1 MKRFL
6 LCGFL
11 TMIGALPLPAQLA
24 ITEAMSSESTNL
36 GTGLVVAGPDYWE
49 LSNFGTNSIDLS
61 GYIFNDADATRS
73 GDANSSTLSGVT
85 IAAGESIILVQS
97 GTPVATRDDFINW
110 WGAAKF
116 PANLQVLFYSGNG
129 LSGSG
134 DSVVLWAPTATSDA
148 DYVDRAD
155 FSEAVRGHSFTYNPT
170 NGVFGTISSN
180 AINGAFKAVT
190 ADDEGSP
197 GTNSGPVA
205 LGFLQQPSPTTLT
218 LPAGSD
224 ATFTVT
230 AKGLPRPHY
239 QWQFN
244 GTNIDGAIQATLTI
258 TNAQATNAG
267 KYSVILSNGI
277 STVTSSDAVLSVTL
291 TPAAPTFSVIPPT
304 NADAFVDQ
312 VVQFNAQANGSPT
325 PAITWKTN
333 GVIVT
338 TGSQL
343 NFPDIQLT
351 DAGTYTVTAA
361 NSAGST
367 NVTMTL
373 TVGQKPSLVITE
385 VMPSGSGETGH
396 ADWWEL
402 TSFDSRSYNMRGWRW
417 DDSSH
422 SLAANS
428 AYVFT
433 NDIIIHPGESIIF
446 VENISPDQFRTW
458 WGTNLPTNL
467 QIVSYTGGGL
477 GLSQTA
483 DEVNVWN
490 ALTLPGN
497 ELFERIAGVSFAQT
511 FLGSTLIYDPENPP
525 VAGVMSVFSTNSAL
539 GESANGVFVA
549 AVGGSHGS
557 PGYVVAPVY
566 PITAITNNNGNVAVN
581 FNTVATRNYTIEYK
595 TNLTDTN
602 WSSLISLTAVSTN
615 SSALDSIVAPQKY
628 YRVGSS
634 IPVVSEP

>member
-1 MKRFL
+1 MSGLWSVR
-6 LCGFL
+6 
-11 TMIGALPLPAQLA
+11 AQLA
-24 ITEAMSSESTNL
+24 ITETMSSESTNL

-49 LSNFGTNSIDLS
+49 LSNFGTNTIDLS
-61 GYIFNDADATRS
+61 GYIFNDSDATRG
-73 GDANSSTLSGVT
+73 GDANSSTLSGVS
-85 IAAGESIILVQS
+85 IAPGESIVLVQS
-97 GTPVATRDDFINW
+97 GTLVATRDDFINW
-110 WGAAKF
+110 WGAANL

-129 LSGSG
+129 LSASG

-155 FSEAVRGHSFTYNPT
+155 FGEAVRGHSFTYNPT
-170 NGVFGTISSN
+170 NGIFGIISSN
-180 AINGAFKAVT
+180 GVGGAFKAT
-190 ADDEGSP
+190 TSDDEGSP
-197 GTNSGPVA
+197 GINSGPVA
-205 LGFLQQPSPTTLT
+205 LAFLQQPSPTNQT

-224 ATFTVT
+224 ATFTVL

-244 GTNIDGAIQATLTI
+244 GTNIDGAIQSTLI
-258 TNAQATNAG
+258 VTNVQATNAG
-267 KYSVILSNGI
+267 NYSVILSNGI
-277 STVTSSDAVLSVTL
+277 STATSSNAVLTVT
-291 TPAAPTFSVIPPT
+291 TGPVPPTFTVVPPT
-304 NADAFVDQ
+304 NADAFIGQD
-312 VVQFNAQANGSPT
+312 VQFNAQANGSPT
-325 PAITWKTN
+325 PTITWKTN
-333 GVIVT
+333 NVT
-338 TGSQL
+338 VATGSQL
-343 NFPDIQLT
+343 SFPSVQLT

-367 NVTMTL
+367 NVTVTM
-373 TVGQKPSLVITE
+373 TVGQKPRLLITE

-402 TSFDSRSYNMRGWRW
+402 TSFDSRSYNLRGWRW

-422 SLAANS
+422 SLAPNN
-428 AYVFT
+428 AYTFT

-446 VENISPDQFRTW
+446 VEGMSPDQFRTW
-458 WGTNLPTNL
+458 WGTNLPPNL

-497 ELFERIAGVSFAQT
+497 ELFERICGVNFAQS

-525 VAGVMSVFSTNSAL
+525 VGGVFGVFSTNSVL
-539 GESANGVFVA
+539 GEAANGVFVA

-557 PGYVVAPVY
+557 PGYVVQPVY
-566 PITAITNNNGNVAVN
+566 ANASPTNNNNIAVN
-581 FNTVATRNYTIEYK
+581 WNTIPTRNYTLLYA

-602 WSSLISLTAVSTN
+602 WTTLTSLTAVSTN
-615 SSALDSIVAPQKY
+615 SSATDSVNASQRF
-628 YRVGSS
+628 YRVGAS
-634 IPVVSEP
+634 IPVVTEP

>member
-1 MKRFL
+1 
-6 LCGFL
+6 
-11 TMIGALPLPAQLA
+11 MIVSALSLRAQLA

-49 LSNFGTNSIDLS
+49 LSNFGTNTVDLS
-61 GYIFNDADATRS
+61 GYIFNDSDATRG
-73 GDANSSTLSGVT
+73 GDANSSVFNGVS
-85 IAAGESIILVQS
+85 IAPGESIVLVQS
-97 GTPVATRDDFINW
+97 GTPVATRDDFFNW
-110 WGAAKF
+110 WGASQL
-116 PANLQVLFYSGNG
+116 PPNLQVLFYSGNG
-129 LSGSG
+129 LSASG

-155 FSEAVRGHSFTYNPT
+155 FTEAARGHSFTYNPT
-170 NGVFGTISSN
+170 NGLFGTISSN
-180 AINGAFKAVT
+180 GVNGAFKAVT
-190 ADDEGSP
+190 SDDEGSP

-205 LGFLQQPSPTTLT
+205 LAFLQQPSPAALT

-224 ATFTVT
+224 ATFTVV

-244 GTNIDGAIQATLTI
+244 GTNIDGATQASLTVA
-258 TNAQATNAG
+258 NVQGTNAG

-277 STVTSSDAVLSVTL
+277 STITSSNAVLAVTT
-291 TPAAPTFSVIPPT
+291 TPVAPTFTAVPPT
-304 NADAFVDQ
+304 NADAFIGQ
-312 VVQFNAQANGSPT
+312 VVQFNALANGSPT
-325 PAITWKTN
+325 PTITWKTN
-333 GVIVT
+333 GVTVT

-343 NFPDIQLT
+343 NIYGAQLT

-367 NVTMTL
+367 NVTVTL
-373 TVGQKPSLVITE
+373 TVGPKPQLVITE

-402 TSFDSRSYNMRGWRW
+402 TSFDTRPYNLRGWRW

-422 SLAANS
+422 SLAPNN

-433 NDIIIHPGESIIF
+433 NDIIIHPGESIVF
-446 VENISPDQFRTW
+446 VENISADQFRTW
-458 WGTNLPTNL
+458 WGTNLPPAL

-497 ELFERIAGVSFAQT
+497 ELFERIAGVSFAQSY
-511 FLGSTLIYDPENPP
+511 LGSTLIYDPENPP
-525 VAGVMSVFSTNSAL
+525 VAGVMGVFSTNSVL
-539 GESANGVFVA
+539 GEAANGVFVA

-566 PITAITNNNGNVAVN
+566 PTTTITNNNANLAVS
-581 FNTVATRNYTIEYK
+581 FNTVPTRNYTVEYK
-595 TNLTDTN
+595 TNLTNAN
-602 WSSLISLTAVSTN
+602 WTTLTSLAAETTN
-615 SSALDSIVAPQKY
+615 SVVTDPLVAPQKF

>member
-1 MKRFL
+1 MKRL
-6 LCGFL
+6 IL
-11 TMIGALPLPAQLA
+11 IGLVAMSGLWSVRAQLA
-24 ITEAMSSESTNL
+24 ITETMSSESTNL

-49 LSNFGTNSIDLS
+49 LSNFGTNTIDLS
-61 GYIFNDADATRS
+61 GYIFNDSDATRG
-73 GDANSSTLSGVT
+73 GDANSSTLSGVS
-85 IAAGESIILVQS
+85 IAPGESIVLVQS
-97 GTPVATRDDFINW
+97 GTLVATRDDFINW
-110 WGAAKF
+110 WGAANL

-129 LSGSG
+129 LSASG

-155 FSEAVRGHSFTYNPT
+155 FGEAVRGHSFTYNPT
-170 NGVFGTISSN
+170 NGIFGIISSN
-180 AINGAFKAVT
+180 GVGGAFKAT
-190 ADDEGSP
+190 TSDDEGSP
-197 GTNSGPVA
+197 GINSGPVA
-205 LGFLQQPSPTTLT
+205 LAFLQQPSPTNQT

-224 ATFTVT
+224 ATFTVL

-244 GTNIDGAIQATLTI
+244 GTNIDGAIQSTLI
-258 TNAQATNAG
+258 VTNVQATNAG
-267 KYSVILSNGI
+267 NYSVILSNGI
-277 STVTSSDAVLSVTL
+277 STATSSNAVLTVT
-291 TPAAPTFSVIPPT
+291 TGPVPPTFTVVPPT
-304 NADAFVDQ
+304 NADAFIGQD
-312 VVQFNAQANGSPT
+312 VQFNAQANGSPT
-325 PAITWKTN
+325 PTITWKTN
-333 GVIVT
+333 NVT
-338 TGSQL
+338 VATGSQL
-343 NFPDIQLT
+343 SFPSVQLT

-367 NVTMTL
+367 NVTVTM
-373 TVGQKPSLVITE
+373 TVGQKPRLLITE

-402 TSFDSRSYNMRGWRW
+402 TSFDSRSYNLRGWRW

-422 SLAANS
+422 SLAPNN
-428 AYVFT
+428 AYTFT

-446 VENISPDQFRTW
+446 VEGMSPDQFRTW
-458 WGTNLPTNL
+458 WGTNLPPNL

-497 ELFERIAGVSFAQT
+497 ELFERICGVNFAQS

-525 VAGVMSVFSTNSAL
+525 VGGVFGVFSTNSVL
-539 GESANGVFVA
+539 GEAANGVFVA

-557 PGYVVAPVY
+557 PGYVVQPVY
-566 PITAITNNNGNVAVN
+566 ANASPTNNNNIAVN
-581 FNTVATRNYTIEYK
+581 WNTIPTRNYTLLYA

-602 WSSLISLTAVSTN
+602 WTTLTSLTAVSTN
-615 SSALDSIVAPQKY
+615 SSATDSVNASQRF
-628 YRVGSS
+628 YRVGAS
-634 IPVVSEP
+634 IPVVTEP